1 MYSFP
6 PFLWYPPNSDTP
18 QTFQAQLCAVP
29 RGFFSSCTAHKLFLF
44 MFPPA
49 SLKAELRVSSPPP
62 LLPNAACGQGRS
74 SGRVAE
80 IGSHTYVAFMLPQ
93 PHDWNPAPCVPV
105 PLFFFL
111 VLFSTFV
118 TSEQRVCPPSWAGG
132 GDSAELVLSS
142 LHSLCLLKEQEF
154 NN

>member
-62 LLPNAACGQGRS
+62 LLLNAACGQGRS

-105 PLFFFL
+105 PLFFFWFCFQHL
-111 VLFSTFV
+111 SLLSKGFAH
-118 TSEQRVCPPSWAGG
+118 QAGLG
-132 GDSAELVLSS
+132 VETAQSSSSAAFTVSS
-142 LHSLCLLKEQEF
+142 F
-154 NN
+154 